1 VNTLFSTALFLA
13 SVYILGF
20 LAAIPIG
27 ASQIEVARRA
37 LNGFLVSA
45 LIVVAGSVS
54 SDFVYGSIAL
64 YGLAPFLQKPMVEA
78 IFWLVNAVLILVFAI
93 VMLRESKP
101 AKEDKSGINLVTVEH
116 SARQQSKLGNLR
128 LAYFTG
134 FSLAFT
140 NPLMI
145 AWWLLAAKF
154 LKDVGIANIMGNT
167 PDLTNTTRVV
177 FLIAGCSGIGSY
189 LSLLAVIIHRR
200 HKLLPQKNL
209 RKITLGFGIAM
220 ILFAI
225 YFVIRSVTVLTSPE
239 SSNNNIIGSHLKS
252 TEEIHFAKFLYLE
265 PNHLVS
271 LPT

>member
-1 VNTLFSTALFLA
+1 MNTLFSTALFLL
-13 SVYILGF
+13 SVYGLGF

-27 ASQIEVARRA
+27 ASQIEVARRS

-45 LIVVAGSVS
+45 LVVVAGSVS

-64 YGLAPFLQKPMVEA
+64 YGLAPFLQKPIVEG
-78 IFWLVNAVLILVFAI
+78 IFWLVNAALIFLFAVI
-93 VMLRESKP
+93 MLRDSKP
-101 AKEDKSGINLVTVEH
+101 AEDGKISFHLIAEE
-116 SARQQSKLGNLR
+116 SSSPQRSKLQNLR

-154 LKDVGIANIMGNT
+154 LKDIGIA
-167 PDLTNTTRVV
+167 PSLTNTSRIF
-177 FLIAGCSGIGSY
+177 FLLAGCLGIGSY
-189 LSLLAVIIHRR
+189 LSLLGIIIYRR
-200 HKLLPQKNL
+200 HKSFSPKHV
-209 RKITLGFGIAM
+209 RSITRWFGIVM

-225 YFVIRSVTVLTSPE
+225 YFVIRSVMILTSPE
-239 SSNNNIIGSHLKS
+239 PSKNNIIGSRLKNGD
-252 TEEIHFAKFLYLE
+252 EIHFAKFLYLE

-271 LPT
+271 LYS